1 MINEEQAKKFTMA
14 YISAYKTAI
23 EEIRNPNFANQIAA
37 SVIMAMAM
45 AEKRNQPEINPLEA
59 LFANIAKKV
68 QQNEKS
74 NNEEED

>member
-1 MINEEQAKKFTMA
+1 MISEEQAKKFTMA
-14 YISAYKTAI
+14 YLSAYKTAI

-37 SVIMAMAM
+37 SVIMTMAI
-45 AEKRNQPEINPLEA
+45 AEEKAKPEINPLEV

-68 QQNEKS
+68 QQKEES